1 MLLETFAIA
10 SLGICALGYLALF
23 ALLVASGR
31 GTGPG
36 RLLLLAV
43 AAEVAWSLL
52 AAFDRGDY
60 AIPSLLLD
68 AVNRL
73 RDLAWIGFVLSILA
87 ASIGARADR
96 SRRQLT
102 AAAAG
107 LVAITV
113 TSLVLRHIAPDSRT
127 ALALM
132 LLVTVAGLL
141 SVEQLWRN
149 LPKHRR
155 WAMKFL
161 CLALTF
167 KFGYDLVLYSDAL
180 MFGHIDA
187 EWWSARGIVNALLVP
202 LIAVTAARNPQWRL
216 EVSVS
221 REIAFHSATLMI
233 VGALLT
239 LIALGG
245 YYLKYFGGSAGKLV
259 ATVAVFAALVALSAL
274 VGSGSLRARLRV
286 FLAKHFYSYRFD
298 YRREWLRLTHTLAS
312 TCSPG
317 SAAPAQVDSIELRAL
332 QAIAA
337 IVESPAGALYL
348 EQIDGPLL
356 RRASFG
362 HCNAPSEVA
371 ADSPLWRAV
380 EQREWILD
388 ASEPGVPSGTADE
401 SAGMIGA
408 PEWFT
413 GNPDAW
419 LLVPLMHEQSLVGL
433 AFLTKPLAGKQLN
446 WEIRDLLKAAG
457 HQVASFL
464 FIRRTVEALVQAQQ
478 FESFNRMSAFV
489 VHDLKNLVSQ
499 LSLLVRNS
507 ERHRDNPEFQTD
519 MVETVKDVV
528 GRMQGLLMQLREGPR
543 PPNAASAIRIGAAVH
558 GAIASKGPLTPP
570 PKVEVDDDV
579 ADAIVSAHA
588 DRLQRVIG
596 HLVQN
601 AVEATPSDG
610 SIRVR
615 ARRRGTDAVIEV
627 ADNGAGMT
635 EEFLRDGYFKPF
647 ATTKANG
654 TGLGAFESRAYIREI
669 GGSLSVESTPD
680 MGTTIRIC
688 LPLSLQHE
696 PPAAC
701 TIDDR

>member
-10 SLGICALGYLALF
+10 SLSLCALGYLALF
-23 ALLVASGR
+23 TLLVASGR

-36 RLLLLAV
+36 RLLLMAV
-43 AAEVAWSLL
+43 AAEAVWSLL
-52 AAFDRGDY
+52 AASDRAGY

-68 AVNRL
+68 TINGL

-87 ASIGARADR
+87 ASIGAHADR
-96 SRRQLT
+96 SRKQLIV
-102 AAAAG
+102 AAAG
-107 LVAITV
+107 LVATTV
-113 TSLVLRHIAPDSRT
+113 TSVVLREITPASRIS
-127 ALALM
+127 LAL
-132 LLVTVAGLL
+132 LLLIAVAGLL

-233 VGALLT
+233 AGGLLT

-245 YYLKYFGGSAGKLV
+245 YYLKYFGGSAGKLA

-312 TCSPG
+312 AHSPES
-317 SAAPAQVDSIELRAL
+317 SASQSDSIELRAL
-332 QAIAA
+332 QAIAG
-337 IVESPAGALYL
+337 IVESPAGALFL
-348 EQIDGPLL
+348 KQADGPFL

-362 HCNAPSEVA
+362 HCSAPSEVP
-371 ADSPLWRAV
+371 ADSSLWRAV
-380 EQREWILD
+380 ERREWILD
-388 ASEPGVPSGTADE
+388 ASEAGVPSGTADE
-401 SAGMIGA
+401 PAGMIAA

-413 GNPDAW
+413 SSPDAW

-457 HQVASFL
+457 RQVASFL

-499 LSLLVRNS
+499 LSLLIRNS
-507 ERHRDNPEFQTD
+507 ERHQGNPEFQAD
-519 MVETVKDVV
+519 MVETVKEVV

-543 PPNAASAIRIGAAVH
+543 PPSAAGAVRIGATVR
-558 GAIASKGPLTPP
+558 GAIASKGPLTPSP
-570 PKVEVDDDV
+570 QVRIDDDV
-579 ADAIVSAHA
+579 AEAIVSAHA

-601 AVEATPSDG
+601 AVEATPPDG
-610 SIRVR
+610 SIRVHASR
-615 ARRRGTDAVIEV
+615 QGTDAVIEV

-635 EEFLRDGYFKPF
+635 EDFLRDGYFKPF
-647 ATTKANG
+647 TTTKANG
-654 TGLGAFESRAYIREI
+654 TGLGAFESRAYIQEI
-669 GGSLSVESTPD
+669 GGNVSVDSTPG
-680 MGTTIRIC
+680 MGTTIRIF
-688 LPLSLQHE
+688 LPLSRQNE
-696 PPAAC
+696 PAAAC
-701 TIDDR
+701 TIDGR